1 MGGVHDGPF
10 VGAKAAPDAQ
20 PLAHAAARG
29 AGPCYPMG
37 HELNMGLVGFP
48 EVRRTRGWWSTEPGW
63 HSGPVDKP
71 STSHDTDLETL
82 VGEWLD
88 WSQAGDL
95 LGVSVSKVRQL
106 IREHQLAA
114 AVPAPGA
121 GQKVPAA
128 LIQDG
133 EIVKGVPGVLTVLH
147 DGGYDDRESLVWLFT
162 ADDSLPG
169 RPVDALRENRGS
181 EVKRRAQAMAF

>member
-1 MGGVHDGPF
+1 MSDVSN
-10 VGAKAAPDAQ
+10 Q
-20 PLAHAAARG
+20 
-29 AGPCYPMG
+29 
-37 HELNMGLVGFP
+37 
-48 EVRRTRGWWSTEPGW
+48 
-63 HSGPVDKP
+63 
-71 STSHDTDLETL
+71 TSTDLEAL

-88 WSQAGDL
+88 WSQASDL

-114 AVPAPGA
+114 VVPSPGA

-128 LIQDG
+128 LIADG

-147 DGGYDDRESLVWLFT
+147 DGGYEDREALTWLFT
-162 ADDSLPG
+162 ADETLPG
-169 RPVDALRENRGS
+169 RPIDALRENRGA